1 MEIIVDDLLIP
12 LVSIAI
18 AELGDKTQISIVLLS
33 SRTKKHLQFLFGIIL
48 AFLIVDGIAI
58 VAGSWITTII
68 PHGIL
73 KLASGIIFIFFGLLL
88 VAQKEDHE
96 KNVKAI
102 KNVFLTGFSLILL
115 TEWGDKTQIAAALFA
130 TKYNAILVLLGT
142 IIALAAL
149 SAIAIFFGK
158 VISEKVNE
166 KTINKTAGLLFIIV
180 GILFFLT

>member
-1 MEIIVDDLLIP
+1 
-12 LVSIAI
+12 LVS
-18 AELGDKTQISIVLLS
+18 
-33 SRTKKHLQFLFGIIL
+33 
-48 AFLIVDGIAI
+48 
-58 VAGSWITTII
+58 
-68 PHGIL
+68 
-73 KLASGIIFIFFGLLL
+73 
-88 VAQKEDHE
+88 QKEDHE

-130 TKYNAILVLLGT
+130 TKYNAVLVLLGT
-142 IIALAAL
+142 VIALSIL

-166 KTINKTAGLLFIIV
+166 KTINKTAGILFIIM